1 MWFVDWLKGSM
12 VLHQRQHAEAVNVF
26 PSSSLGN
33 VACIGDSTCSRRYGG
48 IHLAGGRATYAPSGV
63 AMGGLGT
70 VRTDGNGG
78 TGTAY
83 LDYDGAGRMRYK
95 EPGASNY
102 GAYQDVT
109 AGGIYYLQGEAA
121 NKGAI
126 VQVLPTGLAGAATN
140 TLTISGGP
148 DYLYDA
154 DDWVTWLRWMV
165 GGDAYSSWKNFGISG
180 TTVAQ
185 CVASLSRNLANE
197 TVDTLIISVGLN
209 SVVTGVASSTIISQ
223 IQQLLDYGRCKGARI
238 ILAQLPPANAA
249 SYTPTTVRR
258 RIAEVN
264 ARISALARR
273 DVLIAP
279 VHRATADPDSLTGAY
294 LSGYGNADAIHLAP
308 QGAYVAAR
316 ETKNE
321 LVNHGWIVKAGRR
334 PNTALDAY
342 DATYNPNGNRY
353 AAVGTSNAGMMLGTG
368 GTRATGTGTLPDL
381 WRDNGSSLSGTASL
395 AWTAPADGSAVAR
408 TDNVPGNWFQAD
420 MAGGSG
426 TATAVATYYSGYPT
440 PSSGTFEATM
450 DVQLAAVGGGNVS
463 LSFGLGGRHRW
474 NTASGIYLTGLGG
487 DTVGESLNLK
497 TDPIVIYAAATP
509 CYADYTCAAG
519 AGATAKVRIA
529 RAKFA
534 DPPAA

>member
-1 MWFVDWLKGSM
+1 MTYDPIGDPLRRQMLKSD
-12 VLHQRQHAEAVNVF
+12 LPRVNVF
-26 PSSSLGN
+26 PSSYLGN
-33 VACIGDSTCSRRYGG
+33 VACIGDSTCARRCGG
-48 IHLAGGRATYAPSGV
+48 IHLAGGRASYAPSGV
-63 AMGGLGT
+63 AMSGLGT

-109 AGGIYYLQGEAA
+109 AGGIYYLQGGSA

-126 VQVLPTGLAGAATN
+126 VQVAPSGLAGAATD
-140 TLTISGGP
+140 TLTISGSP

-165 GGDAYSSWKNFGISG
+165 GGNAYNTWKNFGISG

-185 CVASLSRNLANE
+185 CVASLTQNLASE
-197 TVDTLIISVGLN
+197 TIDTLIISVGLN
-209 SVVTGVASSTIISQ
+209 SIVTGVASDTIISQ
-223 IQQLLDYGRCKGARI
+223 IKQLLDYGRGRGARI

-249 SYTPTTVRR
+249 SYTSTTVRR

-264 ARISALARR
+264 ARLDALARR

-279 VHRATADPDSLTGAY
+279 LHRALADPTSLTGAY
-294 LSGYGNADAIHLAP
+294 ISNYGNADAIHLSP

-321 LVNHGWIVKAGRR
+321 LINRGWIVKSGRR
-334 PNTALDAY
+334 PNTSLDAY
-342 DATYNPNGNRY
+342 DATYNPYGNRY

-381 WRDNGSSLSGTASL
+381 WRDNGSSLSGTASI

-408 TDNVPGNWFQAD
+408 TDNVPGTWFQAD
-420 MAGGSG
+420 MAGGTG

-450 DVQLAAVGGGNVS
+450 DAQFANVAGGNF
-463 LSFGLGGRHRW
+463 SFSIGLGGRHRW
-474 NTASGIYLTGLGG
+474 NTASGIYLLGLGG
-487 DTVGESLNLK
+487 DTVSESLNIK
-497 TDPIVIYAAATP
+497 TDPIVIYAASTA

-519 AGATAKVRIA
+519 ASATAKVRIA